1 MNLKKRGKV
10 CIRLQL
16 SWLNCNLRS
25 VQRGDLVSKCSNLRY
40 NLIIHSDSSA
50 LNSSVSVNFC
60 ASWFSFYV
68 SFYSLS
74 SESTAWLVE
83 LLFNFRKILSKNEI
97 LSLKSSSIK
106 CSSCSTRGI
115 GLIFM
120 KNFSMSEGSS
130 TFYIY
135 SRIYSRYT
143 KPPKTGTV
151 SNVVTL
157 TACSKMLSYSSKS
170 RTALPGKFNRSSFA

>member
-1 MNLKKRGKV
+1 
-10 CIRLQL
+10 
-16 SWLNCNLRS
+16 
-25 VQRGDLVSKCSNLRY
+25 
-40 NLIIHSDSSA
+40 
-50 LNSSVSVNFC
+50 
-60 ASWFSFYV
+60 
-68 SFYSLS
+68 
-74 SESTAWLVE
+74 
-83 LLFNFRKILSKNEI
+83 
-97 LSLKSSSIK
+97 
-106 CSSCSTRGI
+106 
-115 GLIFM
+115 
-120 KNFSMSEGSS
+120 MSEGSS